1 MRITLLLLSFLAT
14 PALSQP
20 PDVLIEACNAMA
32 NAKKRLECL
41 RAAMAASPA
50 PPSQTAGKSTQQAA
64 SSKAFR
70 RGVPE
75 SSEDPK
81 PPSARELFARAFELR
96 DRDPKAAAELFK
108 QGLLLN
114 PQDLDAL
121 RYLRSIQLKSGDEEG
136 AQQSAQAINAIA
148 AAKGT
153 LPAFPRLPHD
163 IAVPMQVLRE
173 LENPRNQIPAVAERA
188 ATNKTYTGKFL
199 VTRHSGGT
207 EVFAI
212 GGLVEVLSH
221 REQATKILT
230 RFQLEG
236 ELLGGKESQFR
247 LTTAHAEI
255 SKAGNLTSPDRVLT
269 CKQSGAAPDLQAFGT
284 THPGVLY
291 VCSTDNVNDSLHR
304 YAYFADSATF
314 SRITIDDWNAAVARI
329 GK

>member
-1 MRITLLLLSFLAT
+1 MRITLLLLCFLT
-14 PALSQP
+14 TSALSQP
-20 PDVLIEACNAMA
+20 ADVLIEACNAMA

-41 RAAMAASPA
+41 RAAMVVSPA
-50 PPSQTAGKSTQQAA
+50 TSSPGAGKSTQQAA
-64 SSKAFR
+64 PSKTLR
-70 RGVPE
+70 HGVPE
-75 SSEDPK
+75 SAEETK
-81 PPSARELFARAFELR
+81 PASARELFARAFEAR

-136 AQQSAQAINAIA
+136 AKQSAQAIDAIA
-148 AAKGT
+148 AVKGT

-173 LENPRNQIPAVAERA
+173 LENPRNQIPEAAERA
-188 ATNKTYTGKFL
+188 ATNKTYPGKFL

-207 EVFAI
+207 EVFAL

-221 REQATKILT
+221 RDQATKILT

-236 ELLGGKESQFR
+236 ELLGGRGSQFR

-255 SKAGNLTSPDRVLT
+255 SKAGNLTSPERVFT
-269 CKQSGAAPDLQAFGT
+269 CRQSGAAPDLEAFGT

-291 VCSTDNVNDSLHR
+291 ACSTDNVNESFYR
-304 YAYFADSATF
+304 YAYFSDSATF
-314 SRITIDDWNAAVARI
+314 SRITIDDWNAAVAKI
-329 GK
+329 GN